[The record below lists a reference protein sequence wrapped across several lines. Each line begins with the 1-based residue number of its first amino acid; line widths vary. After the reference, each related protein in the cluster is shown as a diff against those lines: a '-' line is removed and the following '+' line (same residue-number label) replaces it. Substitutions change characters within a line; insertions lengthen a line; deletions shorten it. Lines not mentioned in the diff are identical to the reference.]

1 MRRIVRG
8 GRLLVALCACS
19 LVCACVVSSGLDASS
34 AVAAASGGDGPG
46 GTVSVGAGSGS
57 SSGGSPGV
65 PGSVGQG
72 GGASPWTCT
81 YTLLTL
87 NNQTQVPGG
96 PTPGAWYSVTCVDSA
111 TGAQTTQTEWIP
123 DQATAGAPPVD
134 PYSLALQAEKSIV
147 LPAPVIETNPV
158 TSVVNLAT
166 WLWIAPSTW
175 HAYQVTASAGPV
187 SATASAVPTSVT
199 WSMGDGGSVTC
210 AGPGVPY
217 QPALASSAQTTDC
230 SYRYSVSSAGQ
241 PSADGDPN
249 DGAFR
254 VTATISWS
262 VSWSAEGAAGGG
274 GLPSL
279 STSSS
284 ASLRVEQVESLETSL
299 MIPDRSHRPQ
309 PTGSLE
315 GAKGL
320 NTWRSV

>member
-1 MRRIVRG
+1 M
-8 GRLLVALCACS
+8 LVALCACS
-19 LVCACVVSSGLDASS
+19 LVCAFVASSGLDASS

-65 PGSVGQG
+65 PGSGGQG

-87 NNQTQVPGG
+87 NNQTQAPGG

-134 PYSLALQAEKSIV
+134 PYSLALQAERSIV
-147 LPAPVIETNPV
+147 LPDPAIETNPV
-158 TSVVNLAT
+158 TSVVNFAT
-166 WLWIAPSTW
+166 WLWIDPSAW
-175 HAYQVTASAGPV
+175 HVYQVTAAAGPV

-210 AGPGVPY
+210 PGPGVPY
-217 QPALASSAQTTDC
+217 QPAIASSVQATDC

-262 VSWSAEGAAGGG
+262 VSWSAQGAAGGG

-279 STSSS
+279 TTSAS
-284 ASLRVEQVESLETSL
+284 ASLRVEQVESLDTSL
-299 MIPDRSHRPQ
+299 MIPDRSSRPQ

-315 GAKGL
+315 SAKGL